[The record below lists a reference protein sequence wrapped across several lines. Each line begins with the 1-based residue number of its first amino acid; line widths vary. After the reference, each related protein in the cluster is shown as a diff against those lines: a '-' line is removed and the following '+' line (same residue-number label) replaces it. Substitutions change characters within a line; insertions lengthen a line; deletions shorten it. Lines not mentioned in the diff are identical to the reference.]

1 MRNGL
6 FIASPGVDTLLC
18 LEIVNRFYKIIF
30 EAVYFSPLGIIWPVH
45 FDCYLVK
52 PNYLA
57 LAFAAKLSIGHF
69 PQIVICIKEKT
80 EKFVYVS
87 RIQVFQTGSCSTIQI
102 TSRSHP
108 SIQTCGNIQ
117 RMLLSLNGPH

>member
-69 PQIVICIKEKT
+69 PQIVICIKEKQKNLFMSVGFRYFKL
-80 EKFVYVS
+80 EAV
-87 RIQVFQTGSCSTIQI
+87 QL
-102 TSRSHP
+102 SRSHP
-108 SIQTCGNIQ
+108 DLIRAFKHVEIFKECS
-117 RMLLSLNGPH
+117 SL